1 MYAQVIVDVP
11 AMQTNQPYTYRIPA
25 ELADIVVDGMRVVV
39 PFGRGNR
46 LIQGFVVGLVDEAE
60 DADKLKDIDSV
71 VELTP
76 VLNDELLQLGGWLAE
91 TNFSFRISVLQTM
104 LPNVMRAKYSKTLQ
118 LVKPEAIADDAAVA
132 LLFADRSEIPFDEH
146 EIEPA
151 LLPKL
156 QRLQRQGI
164 LQVGYVVD
172 NRATAKTVLAMKP
185 TQDAD
190 FYDNERRQLRNTAV
204 KQAR

>member
-172 NRATAKTVLAMKP
+172 NRATAKTV
-185 TQDAD
+185 
-190 FYDNERRQLRNTAV
+190 
-204 KQAR
+204 

>member
-46 LIQGFVVGLVDEAE
+46 LIQGFVVGLIDEAE

-71 VELTP
+71 VELMP

-118 LVKPEAIADDAAVA
+118 LVEPEAIADDAAVA
-132 LLFADRSEIPFDEH
+132 FYSLIVLKFRLMNMKLNQRYCQSCNVATTRCFAGWLCCR
-146 EIEPA
+146 
-151 LLPKL
+151 
-156 QRLQRQGI
+156 
-164 LQVGYVVD
+164 
-172 NRATAKTVLAMKP
+172 
-185 TQDAD
+185 
-190 FYDNERRQLRNTAV
+190 
-204 KQAR
+204 